1 MLQKIHRSSP
11 THNNL
16 VGATSNYDKAGLNKS
31 HPPFKYSLRSLFT
44 LSIGST
50 IRVLEAYPKEE
61 LEGKDDTPRHK
72 ASKVTNK

>member
-11 THNNL
+11 THNNI
-16 VGATSNYDKAGLNKS
+16 VGPTSNYDKAGLNKS
-31 HPPFKYSLRSLFT
+31 HPPFKSSLRSLST
-44 LSIGST
+44 LPIGST
-50 IRVLEAYPKEE
+50 IKVLEAYPKDE